1 MVTNN
6 SKNQP
11 TGATGKVMQ
20 GQGVGTAAN
29 FSTATYPS
37 TATGTGKIL
46 RADGTNWVA
55 STATYPDMAGTSGN
69 VLTSDGTNWV
79 SSAAGGG
86 AFLKGYLT
94 TGLSGSTPA
103 DSTTYYFSQSMLF
116 NSITSSSSTLVR
128 IYVPTAFTLN
138 KVVANFRCT
147 GTLGS
152 SQNATFFIRK
162 NNSSNTN
169 ISTTVQITAEENGVT
184 NNSVGLSF
192 AAGDFFAFGFT
203 GPAWTTNP
211 TLVNISISWSS

>member
-11 TGATGKVMQ
+11 TGAAGKVMQ

-55 STATYPDMAGTSGN
+55 STATYPDTAGTSGN

-79 SSAAGGG
+79 SSTPA
-86 AFLKGYLT
+86 
-94 TGLSGSTPA
+94 SGVFVNGIITCEVGNPA
-103 DSTTYYFSQSMLF
+103 DSTTYYFGDGFSFIQFTTALNGNIQLMTPVNCTINRINGSF
-116 NSITSSSSTLVR
+116 N
-128 IYVPTAFTLN
+128 
-138 KVVANFRCT
+138 VA
-147 GTLGS
+147 GTLAS
-152 SQNATFFIRK
+152 AQNCTLFIRV
-162 NNSSNTN
+162 NDTTNTN
-169 ISTTVQITAEENGVT
+169 ISTTLQLTSASVSVT
-184 NNSVGLSF
+184 NNSLGLSLN
-192 AAGDFFAFGFT
+192 AGDFFIFGFT

-211 TLVNISISWSS
+211 TTVSMSLSFSS